1 MSNPITLSGFLTGN
15 CWPMDNFVKPLT
27 LLGFRLYVA
36 YVFFL
41 SGLTKIQSWSST
53 IYLFEDEYKVPLIP
67 PEIAAYMATAGEL
80 ILPVLLVIGLLS
92 RPAALGLFV
101 LNFVAVISYPYLFT
115 IDGSGGYWQHVTW
128 GVMLWAVFMSGP
140 GKISLDQLIANW
152 SANRRNAAIS

>member
-1 MSNPITLSGFLTGN
+1 MSNPITFSGFLTGH

-36 YVFFL
+36 WVFFL

-53 IYLFEDEYKVPLIP
+53 IYLFEDEYNVPFLP
-67 PEIAAYMATAGEL
+67 AEIAAYLATAAEL
-80 ILPVLLVIGLLS
+80 ILPVLLIIGLLS

-115 IDGSGGYWQHVTW
+115 IDGAGGYWQHVVW
-128 GVMLWAVFMSGP
+128 GVMLWVVFAFGP
-140 GKISLDQLIANW
+140 GKLSLDQLISNW
-152 SANRRNAAIS
+152 LLKRQST